1 LDFSNVHY
9 TPEIALAGAL
19 GARDSGVAGWSAYQ
33 LGINADYK
41 TGETISRAAAAKRH
55 MAPAEEKHWAI
66 AAMLRDK
73 VFSDADAPMQLA
85 LAPSMFNDFAMG
97 PVQREFARARDMG
110 VGLIASHVVKPAK
123 PSAPGRYGARGAGI
137 YDLKEAGLLGPDFH
151 IAHGNGIDDEEFR
164 MLHDTGGMLAA
175 TVLVEF
181 NYAADWRGAPVHARA
196 RKAGVAA

>member
-85 LAPSMFNDFAMG
+85 LAPSMFNDFAVNRHAKG
-97 PVQREFARARDMG
+97 TPDRRRRWTPLSDMMM
-110 VGLIASHVVKPAK
+110 AC
-123 PSAPGRYGARGAGI
+123 
-137 YDLKEAGLLGPDFH
+137 
-151 IAHGNGIDDEEFR
+151 
-164 MLHDTGGMLAA
+164 
-175 TVLVEF
+175 
-181 NYAADWRGAPVHARA
+181 
-196 RKAGVAA
+196 